1 MRHALLA
8 FLALFVATAAYAQ
21 APPKND
27 ARALAGYW
35 TRMPKD
41 ARLAY
46 MVGATSGM
54 LAFRDN
60 YPDGQ
65 GSAAPRIDR
74 ALDAMDRLVADEA
87 MRVLP
92 MMAVAAAALA
102 IAQNQDPAPALR
114 IGRDMVGELTRD
126 DLSNASARP
135 DPQAP
140 PQEPKR
146 RPARPHKEGM

>member
-1 MRHALLA
+1 
-8 FLALFVATAAYAQ
+8 
-21 APPKND
+21 
-27 ARALAGYW
+27 
-35 TRMPKD
+35 
-41 ARLAY
+41 
-46 MVGATSGM
+46 M

-102 IAQNQDPAPALR
+102 IAQNQDPGPALR
-114 IGRDMVGELTRD
+114 VGRDMVGELTRD
-126 DLSNASARP
+126 DLPNASA
-135 DPQAP
+135 AP
-140 PQEPKR
+140 PAPKAQPQNTKS